1 MKTIGF
7 MAAENANQTVGTRDD
22 LDNMAKNTEQLMASI
37 DRGMK
42 LVVVGICIVGSA
54 LLFMCGMAAG
64 RELAIS
70 DFNDAGIERVTVSGP
85 NGVEKPIYI
94 IRTGCEVTPVTEFGT
109 NRIYRITKC
118 K

>member
-22 LDNMAKNTEQLMASI
+22 FDNMAKNTEQLMASI

-42 LVVVGICIVGSA
+42 WVVVGICIVGLA

-70 DFNDAGIERVTVSGP
+70 DFNDAGIEHVTVSGP
-85 NGVEKPIYI
+85 NGVEEPIYV
-94 IRTGCEVTPVTEFGT
+94 RAGWEVTPVTEFGT

>member
-7 MAAENANQTVGTRDD
+7 MAAENVEQTTKKRDD
-22 LDNMAKNTEQLMASI
+22 LDNMAKNTEQLIASI

-42 LVVVGICIVGSA
+42 WVVVGICIVGLA

-85 NGVEKPIYI
+85 NGVEEPIYI
-94 IRTGCEVTPVTEFGT
+94 RAGCEVTPVAEFGT

>member
-7 MAAENANQTVGTRDD
+7 MAAENVNQTIETRDD
-22 LDNMAKNTEQLMASI
+22 LDNMAKNTEHLMVSI

-42 LVVVGICIVGSA
+42 WVVVGICIVSA
-54 LLFMCGMAAG
+54 AMLFMCGMAAG
-64 RELAIS
+64 KEVAIS
-70 DFNDAGIERVTVSGP
+70 NFNDAGIERVTVIGP
-85 NGVEKPIYI
+85 NGVEEPIYV
-94 IRTGCEVTPVTEFGT
+94 RAGWEVIPVTEFGT

>member
-7 MAAENANQTVGTRDD
+7 MAAENVEQTTKKRDD
-22 LDNMAKNTEQLMASI
+22 LDNMAKSTEQLMVSI

-42 LVVVGICIVGSA
+42 LVVVGICIIGSA
-54 LLFMCGMAAG
+54 LLFMCGMAVG
-64 RELAIS
+64 KDVAIS

-85 NGVEKPIYI
+85 NGVEEHNY
-94 IRTGCEVTPVTEFGT
+94 IRTGWEVTPVTEFGT

>member
-7 MAAENANQTVGTRDD
+7 MAAENANQTGETRDD
-22 LDNMAKNTEQLMASI
+22 LVDMAKNTEQLMASI

-42 LVVVGICIVGSA
+42 LVVVGIYIVGAA

-64 RELAIS
+64 KEAAIS

-85 NGVEKPIYI
+85 NGVEEPIYV
-94 IRTGCEVTPVTEFGT
+94 RAGWEVTPVTEFGT

>member
-7 MAAENANQTVGTRDD
+7 MAAENVEQTTKKRDD
-22 LDNMAKNTEQLMASI
+22 LDNMAKSTEQLMVSI

-42 LVVVGICIVGSA
+42 LVVVGICIVGAA
-54 LLFMCGMAAG
+54 LLFMCGMAVG

-85 NGVEKPIYI
+85 NGVEEPIYV
-94 IRTGCEVTPVTEFGT
+94 RAGWEVTPVTEFGT

>member
-7 MAAENANQTVGTRDD
+7 MAAENANQTIETRDGNVD
-22 LDNMAKNTEQLMASI
+22 MAKHTEQLMASI
-37 DRGMK
+37 DRGMTW
-42 LVVVGICIVGSA
+42 VAVGICAIGAA
-54 LLFMCGMAAG
+54 LVFMCGMATG
-64 RELAIS
+64 KELAIS

-85 NGVEKPIYI
+85 NGVEEPIYV
-94 IRTGCEVTPVTEFGT
+94 RAGWEVTPVTEFGT

>member
-7 MAAENANQTVGTRDD
+7 MAAENVNQTNETRDD
-22 LDNMAKNTEQLMASI
+22 LDNMAKNTKQFMASI

-42 LVVVGICIVGSA
+42 WVVVGICILSAA

-64 RELAIS
+64 KELAIS
-70 DFNDAGIERVTVSGP
+70 NFNDAGIERVTVRGP
-85 NGVEKPIYI
+85 NGVEEPIYV
-94 IRTGCEVTPVTEFGT
+94 RSGWEVTPVTEFGT

>member
-22 LDNMAKNTEQLMASI
+22 LDNMAKNTEQRMASI

-42 LVVVGICIVGSA
+42 WVAVGICAVSA
-54 LLFMCGMAAG
+54 ALVFMCGMATG
-64 RELAIS
+64 KELAIS

-85 NGVEKPIYI
+85 NGVEERIYV
-94 IRTGCEVTPVTEFGT
+94 TAGCEVTPVTEFGT

>member
-54 LLFMCGMAAG
+54 LLFMCGMAVG
-64 RELAIS
+64 KEVAIS

-85 NGVEKPIYI
+85 NGVEEYNY

>member
-7 MAAENANQTVGTRDD
+7 AAAENAEQKTETRDNHID
-22 LDNMAKNTEQLMASI
+22 MAKNTEQLMASI

-42 LVVVGICIVGSA
+42 WVVVGICVIGLA

-70 DFNDAGIERVTVSGP
+70 EFNDAGIEHVTVSGP
-85 NGVEKPIYI
+85 NGVEEPIYI
-94 IRTGCEVTPVTEFGT
+94 RAGWEVTPVTEFGT
-109 NRIYRITKC
+109 DRIYRITKN

>member
-7 MAAENANQTVGTRDD
+7 MAAENVEQTTKKRDD
-22 LDNMAKNTEQLMASI
+22 LDNMAKSTEQLMASI

-42 LVVVGICIVGSA
+42 WVVVGICIVGSA

-70 DFNDAGIERVTVSGP
+70 DFNDAGIEHVTVSGP
-85 NGVEKPIYI
+85 NGVEEHNYI
-94 IRTGCEVTPVTEFGT
+94 STGWEATPVTEFGT

>member
-7 MAAENANQTVGTRDD
+7 MASENVNQTIETRDD
-22 LDNMAKNTEQLMASI
+22 LDNMAKNTEHLMVSL

-42 LVVVGICIVGSA
+42 CVVVAICIVSAA

-64 RELAIS
+64 KEVAIS
-70 DFNDAGIERVTVSGP
+70 NFNDAGIERVTVIGS
-85 NGVEKPIYI
+85 NGVEEPIYV
-94 IRTGCEVTPVTEFGT
+94 RAGWEVTPVTEFGT

>member
-7 MAAENANQTVGTRDD
+7 MAAENANQTVETRDD
-22 LDNMAKNTEQLMASI
+22 LVDMAKNTEQLMASI

-42 LVVVGICIVGSA
+42 LVVVGICIVGAA

-64 RELAIS
+64 KELAIS
-70 DFNDAGIERVTVSGP
+70 EFNDVGVERVTVSGP
-85 NGVEKPIYI
+85 NGVEEPIYV
-94 IRTGCEVTPVTEFGT
+94 RAGWEVTPATEFGT

>member
-7 MAAENANQTVGTRDD
+7 MAAENVEQTTKKRDD
-22 LDNMAKNTEQLMASI
+22 LDNMAKSTEQLMVSI

-42 LVVVGICIVGSA
+42 WVAVGICAVGAA
-54 LLFMCGMAAG
+54 LVFMCGMATG
-64 RELAIS
+64 KELAIS

-85 NGVEKPIYI
+85 NGVEEPIYI
-94 IRTGCEVTPVTEFGT
+94 RAGWEVTPITEHGT

>member
-7 MAAENANQTVGTRDD
+7 MAAENSNQTVGTRDD

-42 LVVVGICIVGSA
+42 LVVVGICTVGAA

-64 RELAIS
+64 KEVAIS

-85 NGVEKPIYI
+85 NGVEEPIYV
-94 IRTGCEVTPVTEFGT
+94 RAGWEVTPITEHGT

>member
-7 MAAENANQTVGTRDD
+7 MAAENANQTGETRDD
-22 LDNMAKNTEQLMASI
+22 LVDMAKSTEQLMASI

-42 LVVVGICIVGSA
+42 LVVVGICIVAAA

-64 RELAIS
+64 KELAIS
-70 DFNDAGIERVTVSGP
+70 DFNDVGVERVTVSGP
-85 NGVEKPIYI
+85 NGVEEPIYV
-94 IRTGCEVTPVTEFGT
+94 RAGWEVTPVTEFGT